1 MKILAA
7 IVTHNRCELLE
18 RCIDHLQMQ
27 TRVPDLILVVNNGST
42 DATIDMLIHRN
53 IEFITQENVGSA
65 GGWSRCISYELELNF
80 DAVGSDLHFHLRFD
94 HIDISQYHPFFH
106 IVLTT
111 CNTSLKHN

>member
-27 TRVPDLILVVNNGST
+27 TRLPDLILVVNNGST

-65 GGWSRCISYELELNF
+65 GGWSRCISYALEHNF
-80 DAVGSDLHFHLRFD
+80 DAVWLMDDDGFSKLLSPGAFRRKSKERCRM
-94 HIDISQYHPFFH
+94 HIFCC
-106 IVLTT
+106 VA
-111 CNTSLKHN
+111 